1 MKKFTLPS
9 FLIVL
14 MLIMVACSNKDK
26 KSSYSKQTNETKETK
41 ETKEVKKIST
51 AAFTLE
57 RAKNDISFTA
67 YKFTEKFPVK
77 GYFKKVNIIS
87 GGEGVSVKEAIHNTE
102 FEVPVSSLHTL
113 DKSRDYKI
121 RKFFFD
127 VMMNTKSLAGKF
139 SITDDSN
146 GVVSLTMNGETQ
158 DIPFTYTIDGRTF
171 NMKAV
176 MDVNNWKAGKALASL
191 NKICKDLHTGSDGVS
206 KTWSEVALDISS
218 TF

>member
-1 MKKFTLPS
+1 
-9 FLIVL
+9 
-14 MLIMVACSNKDK
+14 MLTMVACSNKDK
-26 KSSYSKQTNETKETK
+26 KPSYSKDAK
-41 ETKEVKKIST
+41 ETKEVKEVKKTST
-51 AAFTLE
+51 AAFALE

-113 DKSRDYKI
+113 DTSRDYKI

-127 VMMNTKSLAGKF
+127 VMTNTKTLTGKF
-139 SITDDSN
+139 SITDDSS
-146 GVVSLTMNGETQ
+146 GVVSLTMNSETQ

-176 MDVNNWKAGKALASL
+176 MDVNNWKAGEALASL

>member
-1 MKKFTLPS
+1 MKKLTLPS
-9 FLIVL
+9 LIIVL
-14 MLIMVACSNKDK
+14 MLTMVACSNKDK
-26 KSSYSKQTNETKETK
+26 KPSYSKDVKKIKEV
-41 ETKEVKKIST
+41 KEVKKIST
-51 AAFTLE
+51 AAFALE

-87 GGEGVSVKEAIHNTE
+87 GGEGASVKEAIDNTE

-113 DKSRDYKI
+113 DTSRDYKI

-127 VMMNTKSLAGKF
+127 VMTNTKTLTGKF
-139 SITDDSN
+139 SITGDNN

-158 DIPFTYTIDGRTF
+158 DIPFTYTIEGRTF

-176 MDVNNWKAGKALASL
+176 MDVNNWKAGEALASL

>member
-9 FLIVL
+9 ILIVL
-14 MLIMVACSNKDK
+14 MLTMVACSNKDK
-26 KSSYSKQTNETKETK
+26 KPSYSKDAK
-41 ETKEVKKIST
+41 ETKEVKEVKKTST
-51 AAFTLE
+51 AAFALE

-113 DKSRDYKI
+113 DTSRDYKI

-127 VMMNTKSLAGKF
+127 VMTNTKTLTGKF
-139 SITDDSN
+139 SITDDSS
-146 GVVSLTMNGETQ
+146 GVVSLTMNSETQ

-176 MDVNNWKAGKALASL
+176 MDVNNWKAGEALASL